1 MKRWFGLLCLLCG
14 IQTGWGQN
22 LIPYPVSVKTVL
34 HEVYVFGD
42 KVTIAL
48 SSDELKYEA
57 EVLQQV
63 IKERTGRETEIVRSD
78 KRPRGAF
85 CLKLDAGIADSEGY
99 ELAVTASGVRIAGK
113 TAAGVFY
120 GIQTFDQLLA
130 GDGGSRLCT
139 YVGGVRITDS
149 PRFGYRALM
158 LDPARH
164 FIPLDDV
171 KRFID
176 LMARF
181 KFNVLQLHLT
191 DDQGWRVEIKAYPRL
206 TEKGAHRNLQGGMN
220 GPDNGYYT
228 QEELKGLVDYAAR
241 RCVEIVPE
249 LDIPGH
255 TAAAI
260 YAYPHLGCL
269 RSDTLPLV
277 LGETTDRMLCAAEE
291 KVYEFY
297 DRVIGEVSRL
307 FPSRRIH
314 VGGDEAVMEKNWGVC
329 PRCRALMEEKGFR
342 KMDELMGWF
351 FKRIEKSVKQYGK
364 EMLLWCEL
372 DNIRLPAE
380 RFLFDYPND
389 CTLFTWRMGL
399 TPKTIELTAREGIK
413 LIASPGE
420 YCYFDYPQWK
430 GDLPEFNNWGMP
442 LLPLQQAYAFDPGYG
457 LPQEKQMH
465 IIGVAGLLWGEAMK
479 DMNRIMYMAY
489 PRALALAEAG
499 WSRMENRDWE
509 SFKRRMHPLLADLM
523 RKGVG
528 FRVPFEVYGSR

>member
-1 MKRWFGLLCLLCG
+1 MKGWCWLLCLLCG
-14 IQTGWGQN
+14 IQMGRGQA
-22 LIPYPVSVKTVL
+22 LIPCPVDVKAL
-34 HEVYVFGD
+34 PQEEYVFGD
-42 KVTIAL
+42 KVVIAL
-48 SSDELKYEA
+48 LSEGLENEA
-57 EVLQQV
+57 EELRQV
-63 IKERTGRETEIVRSD
+63 VKDRTGREPEIVRSG
-78 KRPRGAF
+78 KMPNGAV
-85 CLKLDAGIADSEGY
+85 CLKLDAGLSETERY
-99 ELAVTASGVRIAGK
+99 ELTVNSSNVCIAGK

-130 GDGGSRLCT
+130 ENGGNTVCT
-139 YVGGVRITDS
+139 AVGGVRITDS

-164 FIPLDDV
+164 FIPLEEV

-191 DDQGWRVEIKAYPRL
+191 DDQGWRIEIKAYPDL
-206 TEKGAHRNLQGGMN
+206 TGKGAYRNPQGGMN

-228 QEELKGLVDYAAR
+228 QEELKELVAYAAR
-241 RCVEIVPE
+241 KHVEIVPE

-260 YAYPHLGCL
+260 HAYPHLGCL
-269 RSDTLPLV
+269 RGDSVPLV
-277 LGETTDRMLCAAEE
+277 LGKSTDRMLCAAEE
-291 KVYEFY
+291 GTYEFY
-297 DRVIGEVSRL
+297 DKVIGEVSRL

-314 VGGDEAVMEKNWGVC
+314 LGGDEAVMEKNWGVC
-329 PRCRALMEEKGFR
+329 PRCRALMERQGFR
-342 KMDELMGWF
+342 KTDELMGYF
-351 FKRIEKSVKQYGK
+351 FERIEKTVKRNDK

-372 DNIRLPAE
+372 DNIRMPAE
-380 RFLFDYPND
+380 RFLFDYPKD

-399 TPKTIELTAREGIK
+399 TPRTIELTARAGIK

-442 LLPLQQAYAFDPGYG
+442 LLPLRQAYAFDPGYG
-457 LPQEKQMH
+457 LPPEEQGH
-465 IIGVAGLLWGEAMK
+465 IIGVAGLLWGEAMA
-479 DMNRIMYMAY
+479 DMNRITYMAF

-509 SFKRRMHPLLADLM
+509 SFKNRMYPLLADLM
-523 RKGVG
+523 RKGVS
-528 FRVPFEVYGSR
+528 FRVPFEVSGSH